1 MAATPP
7 QNDLHPIPAQ
17 ELKMIVYESNV
28 IHEVRR
34 SELTFVPFCLL
45 EAKGIS

>member
-17 ELKMIVYESNV
+17 ELKMILYECNV
-28 IHEVRR
+28 VREVCRG
-34 SELTFVPFCLL
+34 EFTFVPFCLL